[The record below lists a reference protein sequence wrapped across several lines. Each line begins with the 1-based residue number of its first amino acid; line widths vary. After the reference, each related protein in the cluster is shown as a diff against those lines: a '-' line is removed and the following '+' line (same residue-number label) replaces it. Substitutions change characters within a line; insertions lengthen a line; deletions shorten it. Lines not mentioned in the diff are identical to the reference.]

1 MFFRK
6 PSDHVP
12 HVTIFHTILRSMLWI
27 LFIEIAL
34 LVGILYL
41 CRINTSLEQNAVDI
55 LQIQTENRQNYLQGQ
70 MLDAQ
75 DLSSLAGEINAVTQ
89 AMLDDGEISLDTLDS
104 GSDAASPLLLSIGD
118 SLISSMR
125 HRPVTG
131 IFVVLNTHDLDT
143 RKKGEPLPCLYLRD
157 LDPNSSPS
165 QRNSDLMLVRAPAQV
180 VQSLYIATDTSWTP
194 SINYGANGSNGFLY
208 PVFQA
213 AYHGNG
219 ELDAADYG
227 HWTSSPYTLSGDDH
241 SAIAYTIPLILDDGT
256 VYGVLGVEILESYLQ
271 ALLPGTE
278 LQNDSSG
285 TYLLG
290 VASNS
295 AIGKD
300 DLTVS
305 VISASPAANAP
316 QQSYDQTLLLK
327 PSKRG
332 GYQSDSPLGLCH
344 AAVAPL
350 TLYNRNAPFSNE
362 QMLLIG
368 SVPVSALYA
377 FSGYVLRF
385 LIIAVLVVLTAGLF
399 SSLVLAR
406 KLSRPISRLSDE
418 VAHARESRSSIPMLS
433 ATGIIELDRF
443 SSAFTQLG
451 REVLDTS
458 TKFLRIMD
466 MASVELGGY
475 ELRSAPDSIYVT
487 DNFFD
492 LLGMPGVDADDL
504 TAQSFRELL
513 QRFERSCPH
522 SPAPDGAMLYHIR
535 LPSGKERYLRIETT
549 HEDGTQVGL
558 AEDATANTLEKLRI
572 EHERD
577 YDTLTDLYNRR
588 AFHRICAEFFC
599 SPEKLGHAALLMFD
613 LDNLKQINDTFGH
626 DWGDEY
632 IRRAGECFAKNAP
645 ARTVCARISSD
656 EFNALF
662 YGYND
667 QDTLR
672 ADIRALKAALEHS
685 VVQLPSGRELRVS
698 VSGGVAWYPESSTN
712 LITLRK
718 YADFAMYQ
726 VKLSRKGELLEFDPE
741 VYRTSLQERRCHE
754 EFRRLINEELV
765 TYRFQPII
773 DAKDGSVFAY
783 EALMRV
789 DLPTLR
795 SPMDVL
801 RLAREENCLHE
812 VERITFFCASSA
824 YQALENAGK
833 VVPSALLFINSIAS
847 QYLTPDELSE
857 YSARYASILPRI
869 VIEITEEE
877 CLDPKAL
884 RIKQT
889 IRGSSGA
896 FALDDYGSGY
906 SNERS
911 LLELSPNYI
920 KIDLSIIRSIDTDAN
935 KRQIVSNTV
944 SYAHQRG
951 MKVVAEGL
959 ETADEVRTVLSLGV
973 DLLQGFFLAMPQVEP
988 GGASEESLAVIAEMH
1003 ARAMRVKFRYLAATS
1018 SKYRKKAHESI
1029 AFVSL
1034 FLLSVLFRRAGAS
1047 DDRAHRAVDVDGLGE
1062 VGVHARGEAF
1072 LNVLMVG
1079 VGCEGDDRD
1088 VLRRLAVE
1096 LSDGGSRLQAVHHRH
1111 LHVHQDRI
1119 ELVWRGLL
1127 DPL

>member
-41 CRINTSLEQNAVDI
+41 CRINTNLEQNAVDI

-75 DLSSLAGEINAVTQ
+75 DLSSLAGKINAVTQ

-180 VQSLYIATDTSWTP
+180 VQSLYIATDTSWMP
-194 SINYGANGSNGFLY
+194 SINYGANGSSGFLY

-316 QQSYDQTLLLK
+316 QRSYDQTLLLK

-377 FSGYVLRF
+377 FSGYVLR
-385 LIIAVLVVLTAGLF
+385 
-399 SSLVLAR
+399 
-406 KLSRPISRLSDE
+406 
-418 VAHARESRSSIPMLS
+418 
-433 ATGIIELDRF
+433 
-443 SSAFTQLG
+443 
-451 REVLDTS
+451 
-458 TKFLRIMD
+458 
-466 MASVELGGY
+466 
-475 ELRSAPDSIYVT
+475 SAPDSIYVT

-492 LLGMPGVDADDL
+492 LLGMPGVDADNL

-572 EHERD
+572 EHECD

-632 IRRAGECFAKNAP
+632 IRRTGECFAKNAP

-656 EFNALF
+656 EFSALF

-698 VSGGVAWYPESSTN
+698 VSGGIAWYPESSTN

-726 VKLSRKGELLEFDPE
+726 VKHSRRGELLEFDPE

-754 EFRRLINEELV
+754 EFRRLINEELIS
-765 TYRFQPII
+765 YHFQPII

-789 DLPTLR
+789 DLPTLH
-795 SPMDVL
+795 SPADVL

-812 VERITFFCASSA
+812 VERITFFRASSA

-833 VVPSALLFINSIAS
+833 VVPSALLFVNSIAS

-1003 ARAMRVKFRYLAATS
+1003 S
-1018 SKYRKKAHESI
+1018 QSDESQI
-1029 AFVSL
+1029 SI
-1034 FLLSVLFRRAGAS
+1034 
-1047 DDRAHRAVDVDGLGE
+1047 LG
-1062 VGVHARGEAF
+1062 
-1072 LNVLMVG
+1072 
-1079 VGCEGDDRD
+1079 GDK
-1088 VLRRLAVE
+1088 
-1096 LSDGGSRLQAVHHRH
+1096 Q
-1111 LHVHQDRI
+1111 
-1119 ELVWRGLL
+1119 
-1127 DPL
+1127 

>member
-75 DLSSLAGEINAVTQ
+75 DLSSLAGKINAVTQ

-143 RKKGEPLPCLYLRD
+143 REKGEPLPCLYLRD
-157 LDPNSSPS
+157 LDPDSAPS

-194 SINYGANGSNGFLY
+194 SINYGANGSSGFLY

-227 HWTSSPYTLSGDDH
+227 HWTTSPYTLSGDDH

-377 FSGYVLRF
+377 FSGDVVRL

-558 AEDATANTLEKLRI
+558 AEDVTANTLEKLRI

-588 AFHRICAEFFC
+588 AFRRICAEFFC

-626 DWGDEY
+626 DCGDEY
-632 IRRAGECFAKNAP
+632 IRLTGECFAKNAP
-645 ARTVCARISSD
+645 ARTVCARISGD

-672 ADIRALKAALEHS
+672 ADIRALKAALEQS

-698 VSGGVAWYPESSTN
+698 VSGGIAWYPESSTN

-726 VKLSRKGELLEFDPE
+726 VKHSRKGELLEFDPE

-765 TYRFQPII
+765 SYRFQPII

-789 DLPTLR
+789 DLPTLH
-795 SPMDVL
+795 SPADVL

-812 VERITFFCASSA
+812 VERITFFRASSA

-833 VVPSALLFINSIAS
+833 VVPSALLFVNSIAS

-877 CLDPKAL
+877 VLDPKAL

-920 KIDLSIIRSIDTDAN
+920 KIDLSIIRDIDTDAN

-1003 ARAMRVKFRYLAATS
+1003 S
-1018 SKYRKKAHESI
+1018 QSDESQI
-1029 AFVSL
+1029 SIF
-1034 FLLSVLFRRAGAS
+1034 G
-1047 DDRAHRAVDVDGLGE
+1047 
-1062 VGVHARGEAF
+1062 
-1072 LNVLMVG
+1072 
-1079 VGCEGDDRD
+1079 GDK
-1088 VLRRLAVE
+1088 
-1096 LSDGGSRLQAVHHRH
+1096 Q
-1111 LHVHQDRI
+1111 
-1119 ELVWRGLL
+1119 
-1127 DPL
+1127 

>member
-6 PSDHVP
+6 PSDHAP

-55 LQIQTENRQNYLQGQ
+55 LQIQTENRQNYLQSQ

-75 DLSSLAGEINAVTQ
+75 DLSSLAGKINVVTQ

-143 RKKGEPLPCLYLRD
+143 REKGEPLPCLYLRD
-157 LDPNSSPS
+157 LDPDSSPS

-194 SINYGANGSNGFLY
+194 SINYGSNGSSGFLY

-377 FSGYVLRF
+377 FSGDVVRL

-418 VAHARESRSSIPMLS
+418 VAHARESRSSIPTLS

-492 LLGMPGVDADDL
+492 LLGMPGVDAGDL

-558 AEDATANTLEKLRI
+558 AEDVTANTLEKLRI

-588 AFHRICAEFFC
+588 AFRRICAEFFC

-626 DWGDEY
+626 DCGDEY
-632 IRRAGECFAKNAP
+632 IRLTGECFAKNAP
-645 ARTVCARISSD
+645 ARTVCARISGD

-672 ADIRALKAALEHS
+672 ADICALKAALEQS

-698 VSGGVAWYPESSTN
+698 VSGGIAWYPESSTN

-726 VKLSRKGELLEFDPE
+726 VKHSRKGELLEFDPE

-765 TYRFQPII
+765 TYHFQPII

-789 DLPTLR
+789 DLPTLH
-795 SPMDVL
+795 SPADVL

-812 VERITFFCASSA
+812 VERITFFRASSA
-824 YQALENAGK
+824 YQTLENAGK
-833 VVPSALLFINSIAS
+833 VVPSALLFVNSIAS

-877 CLDPKAL
+877 GLDPKAL

-889 IRGSSGA
+889 IPGSSGA

-920 KIDLSIIRSIDTDAN
+920 KIDLSIIRDIDTDAN

-988 GGASEESLAVIAEMH
+988 DGASEESLAVIAEMH
-1003 ARAMRVKFRYLAATS
+1003 S
-1018 SKYRKKAHESI
+1018 QSDESQI
-1029 AFVSL
+1029 SIF
-1034 FLLSVLFRRAGAS
+1034 G
-1047 DDRAHRAVDVDGLGE
+1047 
-1062 VGVHARGEAF
+1062 
-1072 LNVLMVG
+1072 
-1079 VGCEGDDRD
+1079 GDK
-1088 VLRRLAVE
+1088 
-1096 LSDGGSRLQAVHHRH
+1096 Q
-1111 LHVHQDRI
+1111 
-1119 ELVWRGLL
+1119 
-1127 DPL
+1127 

>member
-75 DLSSLAGEINAVTQ
+75 DLSSLAGKINAVTQ

-143 RKKGEPLPCLYLRD
+143 REKGEPLPCLYLRD

-194 SINYGANGSNGFLY
+194 SINYGANGSSGFLY

-572 EHERD
+572 EHECD

-632 IRRAGECFAKNAP
+632 IRRTGECFAKNAP

-656 EFNALF
+656 EFSAFF

-672 ADIRALKAALEHS
+672 ADIRALKAALEQS

-754 EFRRLINEELV
+754 EFRRLINEELIS
-765 TYRFQPII
+765 YHFQPII

-789 DLPTLR
+789 DLPTLH
-795 SPMDVL
+795 SPADVL

-812 VERITFFCASSA
+812 VERITFFRASSA
-824 YQALENAGK
+824 YQTLENAGK

-920 KIDLSIIRSIDTDAN
+920 KIDLSIIRDIDTDAN

-988 GGASEESLAVIAEMH
+988 GGASEESLAVIAEM
-1003 ARAMRVKFRYLAATS
+1003 YS
-1018 SKYRKKAHESI
+1018 QSDESQI
-1029 AFVSL
+1029 SIF
-1034 FLLSVLFRRAGAS
+1034 G
-1047 DDRAHRAVDVDGLGE
+1047 
-1062 VGVHARGEAF
+1062 
-1072 LNVLMVG
+1072 
-1079 VGCEGDDRD
+1079 GDK
-1088 VLRRLAVE
+1088 
-1096 LSDGGSRLQAVHHRH
+1096 Q
-1111 LHVHQDRI
+1111 
-1119 ELVWRGLL
+1119 
-1127 DPL
+1127 

>member
-75 DLSSLAGEINAVTQ
+75 DLSSLAGKINAVTQ

-143 RKKGEPLPCLYLRD
+143 REKGEPLPCLYLRD
-157 LDPNSSPS
+157 LDPDSSPS

-194 SINYGANGSNGFLY
+194 SINYGANGSSGFLY

-300 DLTVS
+300 DLTIS

-377 FSGYVLRF
+377 FSGYVVRL

-558 AEDATANTLEKLRI
+558 AEDVTANTLEKLRI

-588 AFHRICAEFFC
+588 AFRRICAEFFC

-632 IRRAGECFAKNAP
+632 IRLTGECFAKNAP
-645 ARTVCARISSD
+645 ARTVCARISGD

-672 ADIRALKAALEHS
+672 ADICALKAALEQS

-726 VKLSRKGELLEFDPE
+726 VKHSRKGELLEFDPE
-741 VYRTSLQERRCHE
+741 VYRTDLQERRCHE

-765 TYRFQPII
+765 TYHFQPII

-789 DLPTLR
+789 DLPTLH
-795 SPMDVL
+795 SPADVL

-812 VERITFFCASSA
+812 VERITFFRASSA
-824 YQALENAGK
+824 YQTLENAGK
-833 VVPSALLFINSIAS
+833 VVPSALLFVNSIAS

-877 CLDPKAL
+877 VLDPKAL

-920 KIDLSIIRSIDTDAN
+920 KIDLSIIRDIDTDAN

-1003 ARAMRVKFRYLAATS
+1003 S
-1018 SKYRKKAHESI
+1018 QSDESQI
-1029 AFVSL
+1029 SIF
-1034 FLLSVLFRRAGAS
+1034 G
-1047 DDRAHRAVDVDGLGE
+1047 
-1062 VGVHARGEAF
+1062 
-1072 LNVLMVG
+1072 
-1079 VGCEGDDRD
+1079 GDK
-1088 VLRRLAVE
+1088 
-1096 LSDGGSRLQAVHHRH
+1096 Q
-1111 LHVHQDRI
+1111 
-1119 ELVWRGLL
+1119 
-1127 DPL
+1127 

>member
-6 PSDHVP
+6 PSDHAP

-55 LQIQTENRQNYLQGQ
+55 LQIQTENRQNYLQSQ

-75 DLSSLAGEINAVTQ
+75 DLSSLAGKINVVTQ

-143 RKKGEPLPCLYLRD
+143 REKGEPLPCLYLRD
-157 LDPNSSPS
+157 LDPDSSPS

-194 SINYGANGSNGFLY
+194 SINYGANGSSGFLY

-377 FSGYVLRF
+377 FSGDVVRL

-418 VAHARESRSSIPMLS
+418 VAHARESRSSIPTLS

-492 LLGMPGVDADDL
+492 LLGMPGVDAGDL

-558 AEDATANTLEKLRI
+558 AEDVTANTLEKLRI

-588 AFHRICAEFFC
+588 AFRRICAEFFC

-626 DWGDEY
+626 DCGDEY
-632 IRRAGECFAKNAP
+632 IRLTGECFAKNAP
-645 ARTVCARISSD
+645 ARTVCARISGD

-672 ADIRALKAALEHS
+672 ADICALKAALEQS

-726 VKLSRKGELLEFDPE
+726 VKHSRKGELLEFDPE

-765 TYRFQPII
+765 TYHFQPII

-789 DLPTLR
+789 DLPTLH
-795 SPMDVL
+795 SPADVL

-812 VERITFFCASSA
+812 VERITFFRASSA
-824 YQALENAGK
+824 YQTLENAGK
-833 VVPSALLFINSIAS
+833 VVPSALLFVNSIAS

-920 KIDLSIIRSIDTDAN
+920 KIDLSIIRDIDTDAN

-988 GGASEESLAVIAEMH
+988 DGASEESLAVIAEMH
-1003 ARAMRVKFRYLAATS
+1003 S
-1018 SKYRKKAHESI
+1018 QSDESQI
-1029 AFVSL
+1029 SIF
-1034 FLLSVLFRRAGAS
+1034 G
-1047 DDRAHRAVDVDGLGE
+1047 
-1062 VGVHARGEAF
+1062 
-1072 LNVLMVG
+1072 
-1079 VGCEGDDRD
+1079 GDK
-1088 VLRRLAVE
+1088 
-1096 LSDGGSRLQAVHHRH
+1096 Q
-1111 LHVHQDRI
+1111 
-1119 ELVWRGLL
+1119 
-1127 DPL
+1127 

>member
-75 DLSSLAGEINAVTQ
+75 DLSSLAGKINAVTQ

-157 LDPNSSPS
+157 LDPDSAPS

-194 SINYGANGSNGFLY
+194 SINYGANGSSGFLY

-316 QQSYDQTLLLK
+316 QQSYYDQTLLLK

-377 FSGYVLRF
+377 FSGDVVRL

-504 TAQSFRELL
+504 TVQSFRELL

-558 AEDATANTLEKLRI
+558 AEDVTANTLEKLRI

-588 AFHRICAEFFC
+588 AFRRICAEFFC

-632 IRRAGECFAKNAP
+632 IRLTGECFAKNAP
-645 ARTVCARISSD
+645 ARTVCARISGD

-672 ADIRALKAALEHS
+672 ADIRALKAALEQS

-726 VKLSRKGELLEFDPE
+726 VKHSRKGELLEFDPE

-789 DLPTLR
+789 DLPTLH
-795 SPMDVL
+795 SPADVL

-812 VERITFFCASSA
+812 VERITFFRASSA

-833 VVPSALLFINSIAS
+833 VVPSALLFVNSIAS

-877 CLDPKAL
+877 VLDPKAL

-988 GGASEESLAVIAEMH
+988 GGASKESLAVIAEMH
-1003 ARAMRVKFRYLAATS
+1003 S
-1018 SKYRKKAHESI
+1018 QSDESQI
-1029 AFVSL
+1029 SMF
-1034 FLLSVLFRRAGAS
+1034 G
-1047 DDRAHRAVDVDGLGE
+1047 
-1062 VGVHARGEAF
+1062 
-1072 LNVLMVG
+1072 
-1079 VGCEGDDRD
+1079 GDK
-1088 VLRRLAVE
+1088 
-1096 LSDGGSRLQAVHHRH
+1096 Q
-1111 LHVHQDRI
+1111 
-1119 ELVWRGLL
+1119 
-1127 DPL
+1127 

>member
-6 PSDHVP
+6 PSDHAP

-41 CRINTSLEQNAVDI
+41 CRINTSLEQNAVNI
-55 LQIQTENRQNYLQGQ
+55 LQIQTENRQNYLQSQ

-75 DLSSLAGEINAVTQ
+75 DLSSLAGKINAVTQ

-125 HRPVTG
+125 HRPITG

-143 RKKGEPLPCLYLRD
+143 REKGEPLPCLYLRD
-157 LDPNSSPS
+157 LDPDSSPS

-194 SINYGANGSNGFLY
+194 SINYGANGSSGFLY

-377 FSGYVLRF
+377 FSGDVVRL

-522 SPAPDGAMLYHIR
+522 FPAPGGAMLYHIR

-558 AEDATANTLEKLRI
+558 AEDVTANTLEKLRI

-632 IRRAGECFAKNAP
+632 IRRTGECFAKNAP
-645 ARTVCARISSD
+645 ARTVCARISGD
-656 EFNALF
+656 EFSALF

-672 ADIRALKAALEHS
+672 ADICALKAALEQS

-698 VSGGVAWYPESSTN
+698 VSGGIAWYPESSTN

-726 VKLSRKGELLEFDPE
+726 VKHSRKGELLEFDPE
-741 VYRTSLQERRCHE
+741 VYRTNLQERLCHE
-754 EFRRLINEELV
+754 EFRRLINEELIS
-765 TYRFQPII
+765 YHFQPII

-789 DLPTLR
+789 DLPTLH
-795 SPMDVL
+795 SPADVL

-833 VVPSALLFINSIAS
+833 VVPSALLFVNSIAS

-877 CLDPKAL
+877 VLDPKAL

-889 IRGSSGA
+889 IPGSSGA

-920 KIDLSIIRSIDTDAN
+920 KIDLSIIRDIDTDAN

-988 GGASEESLAVIAEMH
+988 DGASEESLAVIAEMH
-1003 ARAMRVKFRYLAATS
+1003 S
-1018 SKYRKKAHESI
+1018 QSDESQI
-1029 AFVSL
+1029 SIF
-1034 FLLSVLFRRAGAS
+1034 G
-1047 DDRAHRAVDVDGLGE
+1047 
-1062 VGVHARGEAF
+1062 
-1072 LNVLMVG
+1072 
-1079 VGCEGDDRD
+1079 GDK
-1088 VLRRLAVE
+1088 
-1096 LSDGGSRLQAVHHRH
+1096 Q
-1111 LHVHQDRI
+1111 
-1119 ELVWRGLL
+1119 
-1127 DPL
+1127 

>member
-143 RKKGEPLPCLYLRD
+143 REKGEPLPCLYLRD

-194 SINYGANGSNGFLY
+194 SINYGSNGSSGFLY

-572 EHERD
+572 ERERD

-632 IRRAGECFAKNAP
+632 IRRTGECFAKNAP

-672 ADIRALKAALEHS
+672 ADICALKAALEQS

-1003 ARAMRVKFRYLAATS
+1003 S
-1018 SKYRKKAHESI
+1018 QSDESQI
-1029 AFVSL
+1029 SIF
-1034 FLLSVLFRRAGAS
+1034 G
-1047 DDRAHRAVDVDGLGE
+1047 
-1062 VGVHARGEAF
+1062 
-1072 LNVLMVG
+1072 
-1079 VGCEGDDRD
+1079 GDK
-1088 VLRRLAVE
+1088 
-1096 LSDGGSRLQAVHHRH
+1096 Q
-1111 LHVHQDRI
+1111 
-1119 ELVWRGLL
+1119 
-1127 DPL
+1127 

>member
-41 CRINTSLEQNAVDI
+41 CRINTNLEQNAVDI

-75 DLSSLAGEINAVTQ
+75 DLSSLAGKINAVTQ

-194 SINYGANGSNGFLY
+194 SINYGANGCSGFLY

-433 ATGIIELDRF
+433 ATGIIEFDRF

-492 LLGMPGVDADDL
+492 LLGMPGVDADNL

-572 EHERD
+572 EHECD

-632 IRRAGECFAKNAP
+632 IRRTGECFAKNAP

-656 EFNALF
+656 EFSALF

-698 VSGGVAWYPESSTN
+698 VSGGIAWYPESSTN

-789 DLPTLR
+789 DLPTLH
-795 SPMDVL
+795 SPADVL

-833 VVPSALLFINSIAS
+833 VVPSALLFVNSIAS

-1003 ARAMRVKFRYLAATS
+1003 S
-1018 SKYRKKAHESI
+1018 QSDESQI
-1029 AFVSL
+1029 SIF
-1034 FLLSVLFRRAGAS
+1034 G
-1047 DDRAHRAVDVDGLGE
+1047 
-1062 VGVHARGEAF
+1062 
-1072 LNVLMVG
+1072 
-1079 VGCEGDDRD
+1079 GDK
-1088 VLRRLAVE
+1088 
-1096 LSDGGSRLQAVHHRH
+1096 Q
-1111 LHVHQDRI
+1111 
-1119 ELVWRGLL
+1119 
-1127 DPL
+1127 

>member
-55 LQIQTENRQNYLQGQ
+55 LQIQTENRQNYLQSQ

-75 DLSSLAGEINAVTQ
+75 DLSSLAGKINAVTQ

-104 GSDAASPLLLSIGD
+104 GSDTASPLLLSIGD

-125 HRPVTG
+125 HRPITG

-143 RKKGEPLPCLYLRD
+143 REKGEPLPCLYLRD

-194 SINYGANGSNGFLY
+194 SINYGANGSSGFLY

-300 DLTVS
+300 DLTIS

-332 GYQSDSPLGLCH
+332 GYQSDSPLGLCR

-377 FSGYVLRF
+377 FSGYVVRL

-558 AEDATANTLEKLRI
+558 AEDVTANTLEKLRI

-588 AFHRICAEFFC
+588 AFRRICAEFFC

-632 IRRAGECFAKNAP
+632 IRLTGECFAKNAP
-645 ARTVCARISSD
+645 ARTVCARISGD

-672 ADIRALKAALEHS
+672 ADICALKAALEQS

-726 VKLSRKGELLEFDPE
+726 VKHSRKGELLEFDPE

-765 TYRFQPII
+765 TYHFQPII

-789 DLPTLR
+789 DLPTLH
-795 SPMDVL
+795 SPADVL

-812 VERITFFCASSA
+812 VERITFFRASSA

-833 VVPSALLFINSIAS
+833 VVPSALLFVNSIAS

-877 CLDPKAL
+877 VLDPKAL

-889 IRGSSGA
+889 IPGSSGA

-920 KIDLSIIRSIDTDAN
+920 KIDLSIIRDIDTDAN

-1003 ARAMRVKFRYLAATS
+1003 S
-1018 SKYRKKAHESI
+1018 QSDESQI
-1029 AFVSL
+1029 SIF
-1034 FLLSVLFRRAGAS
+1034 
-1047 DDRAHRAVDVDGLGE
+1047 
-1062 VGVHARGEAF
+1062 
-1072 LNVLMVG
+1072 
-1079 VGCEGDDRD
+1079 
-1088 VLRRLAVE
+1088 
-1096 LSDGGSRLQAVHHRH
+1096 GGNKQ
-1111 LHVHQDRI
+1111 
-1119 ELVWRGLL
+1119 
-1127 DPL
+1127 

>member
-6 PSDHVP
+6 PSDQAP

-55 LQIQTENRQNYLQGQ
+55 LQIQTENRQNYLQSQ

-75 DLSSLAGEINAVTQ
+75 DLSSLAGKINVVTQ

-143 RKKGEPLPCLYLRD
+143 REKGEPLPCLYLRD

-194 SINYGANGSNGFLY
+194 SINYGANGSSGFLY

-332 GYQSDSPLGLCH
+332 GYQSDSPLDLCH

-377 FSGYVLRF
+377 FSGDVVRL
-385 LIIAVLVVLTAGLF
+385 LIIAVLVVLTAGFF

-443 SSAFTQLG
+443 SSAFTHLG

-558 AEDATANTLEKLRI
+558 AEDVTANTLEKLRI

-588 AFHRICAEFFC
+588 AFRRICAEFFC

-632 IRRAGECFAKNAP
+632 IRRTGECFAKNAP
-645 ARTVCARISSD
+645 ARTVCARISGD

-672 ADIRALKAALEHS
+672 ADICALKAALEQS

-726 VKLSRKGELLEFDPE
+726 VKHSRKGELLEFDPE
-741 VYRTSLQERRCHE
+741 VYRTDLQERRCHE

-765 TYRFQPII
+765 TYHFQPII

-789 DLPTLR
+789 DLPTLH
-795 SPMDVL
+795 SPADVL

-812 VERITFFCASSA
+812 VERITFFRASSA

-833 VVPSALLFINSIAS
+833 VVPSALLFVNSIAS

-857 YSARYASILPRI
+857 YSARYTSILPRI

-877 CLDPKAL
+877 VLDPKAL

-889 IRGSSGA
+889 IPGSSGA

-920 KIDLSIIRSIDTDAN
+920 KIDLSIIRDIDTDAN

-959 ETADEVRTVLSLGV
+959 ETANEVRTVLSLGV
-973 DLLQGFFLAMPQVEP
+973 DLLQGFFLAMPQAEP

-1003 ARAMRVKFRYLAATS
+1003 S
-1018 SKYRKKAHESI
+1018 QSDESQI
-1029 AFVSL
+1029 SIF
-1034 FLLSVLFRRAGAS
+1034 G
-1047 DDRAHRAVDVDGLGE
+1047 
-1062 VGVHARGEAF
+1062 
-1072 LNVLMVG
+1072 
-1079 VGCEGDDRD
+1079 GDK
-1088 VLRRLAVE
+1088 
-1096 LSDGGSRLQAVHHRH
+1096 Q
-1111 LHVHQDRI
+1111 
-1119 ELVWRGLL
+1119 
-1127 DPL
+1127 

>member
-75 DLSSLAGEINAVTQ
+75 DLSSLAGKINAVTQ

-125 HRPVTG
+125 HRPITG

-143 RKKGEPLPCLYLRD
+143 REKGEPLPCLYLRD

-194 SINYGANGSNGFLY
+194 SINYGANGSSGFLY

-305 VISASPAANAP
+305 VVSASPAANAP

-377 FSGYVLRF
+377 FSGYVARL

-504 TAQSFRELL
+504 TVQSFRELL

-558 AEDATANTLEKLRI
+558 AEDVTANTLEKLRI

-588 AFHRICAEFFC
+588 AFRRICAEFFC

-632 IRRAGECFAKNAP
+632 IRLTGECFAKNAP
-645 ARTVCARISSD
+645 ARTVCARISGD

-672 ADIRALKAALEHS
+672 ADICALKAALEQS

-726 VKLSRKGELLEFDPE
+726 VKHSRKGELLEFDPE

-765 TYRFQPII
+765 TYHFQPII

-789 DLPTLR
+789 DLPTLH
-795 SPMDVL
+795 SPADVL

-812 VERITFFCASSA
+812 VERITFFRASSA
-824 YQALENAGK
+824 YQTLENAGK
-833 VVPSALLFINSIAS
+833 VVPSALLFVNSIAS

-877 CLDPKAL
+877 VLDPKAL

-920 KIDLSIIRSIDTDAN
+920 KIDLSIIRDIDTDAN

-1003 ARAMRVKFRYLAATS
+1003 S
-1018 SKYRKKAHESI
+1018 QSDESQI
-1029 AFVSL
+1029 SMF
-1034 FLLSVLFRRAGAS
+1034 G
-1047 DDRAHRAVDVDGLGE
+1047 
-1062 VGVHARGEAF
+1062 
-1072 LNVLMVG
+1072 
-1079 VGCEGDDRD
+1079 GD
-1088 VLRRLAVE
+1088 E
-1096 LSDGGSRLQAVHHRH
+1096 Q
-1111 LHVHQDRI
+1111 
-1119 ELVWRGLL
+1119 
-1127 DPL
+1127 

>member
-75 DLSSLAGEINAVTQ
+75 DLSSLAGKINAVTQ

-143 RKKGEPLPCLYLRD
+143 REKDEPLPCLYLRD

-194 SINYGANGSNGFLY
+194 SINYGANGSSGFLY

-241 SAIAYTIPLILDDGT
+241 TAIAYTIPLILDDGT

-305 VISASPAANAP
+305 VISASSAANAP

-344 AAVAPL
+344 AAVVPL

-377 FSGYVLRF
+377 FSGHVVRL

-492 LLGMPGVDADDL
+492 LLGMPGVDAGDL
-504 TAQSFRELL
+504 TVQSFRELL

-558 AEDATANTLEKLRI
+558 AEDVTANTLENLRI

-588 AFHRICAEFFC
+588 AFRRICAEFFC

-632 IRRAGECFAKNAP
+632 IRLTGECFAKNAP
-645 ARTVCARISSD
+645 ARTVCARISGD

-672 ADIRALKAALEHS
+672 ADIRALKAALEQS

-726 VKLSRKGELLEFDPE
+726 VKHSRKGELLEFDPE

-765 TYRFQPII
+765 TYHFQPII

-789 DLPTLR
+789 NLPTLH
-795 SPMDVL
+795 SPADVL

-812 VERITFFCASSA
+812 VERITFFRASSA

-833 VVPSALLFINSIAS
+833 VVPSALLFVNSIAS

-857 YSARYASILPRI
+857 YSARYTSILPRI

-877 CLDPKAL
+877 VLDPKAL

-889 IRGSSGA
+889 IPGSSGA

-920 KIDLSIIRSIDTDAN
+920 KIDLSIIRDIDTDAN

-988 GGASEESLAVIAEMH
+988 GSASEESLAVIAEVH
-1003 ARAMRVKFRYLAATS
+1003 GQS
-1018 SKYRKKAHESI
+1018 DEGQISI
-1029 AFVSL
+1029 F
-1034 FLLSVLFRRAGAS
+1034 G
-1047 DDRAHRAVDVDGLGE
+1047 VDK
-1062 VGVHARGEAF
+1062 
-1072 LNVLMVG
+1072 
-1079 VGCEGDDRD
+1079 
-1088 VLRRLAVE
+1088 
-1096 LSDGGSRLQAVHHRH
+1096 Q
-1111 LHVHQDRI
+1111 
-1119 ELVWRGLL
+1119 
-1127 DPL
+1127 

>member
-75 DLSSLAGEINAVTQ
+75 DLSSLAGKINAVTQ
-89 AMLDDGEISLDTLDS
+89 SMLDDGEISLDTLDS

-143 RKKGEPLPCLYLRD
+143 REKGEPLPCLYLRD

-194 SINYGANGSNGFLY
+194 SINYGANGSSGFLY

-316 QQSYDQTLLLK
+316 QQSYDQALLLK

-377 FSGYVLRF
+377 FSGDVVRL

-418 VAHARESRSSIPMLS
+418 VAHARESRSSIPTLS

-522 SPAPDGAMLYHIR
+522 SPAPDGATLYHIR

-558 AEDATANTLEKLRI
+558 AEDVTANTLEKLRI

-588 AFHRICAEFFC
+588 AFRRICAEFFC

-632 IRRAGECFAKNAP
+632 IRLTGECFAKNAP
-645 ARTVCARISSD
+645 ARTVCARISGD

-672 ADIRALKAALEHS
+672 ADICALKAALEQS

-698 VSGGVAWYPESSTN
+698 VSGGIAWYPESSTN

-726 VKLSRKGELLEFDPE
+726 VKHSRKGELLEFDPE

-765 TYRFQPII
+765 TYHFQPII

-789 DLPTLR
+789 DLPTLH
-795 SPMDVL
+795 SPADVL

-812 VERITFFCASSA
+812 VERITFFRASSA
-824 YQALENAGK
+824 YQTLENAGK
-833 VVPSALLFINSIAS
+833 VVPSALLFVNSIAS

-877 CLDPKAL
+877 VLDPKAL

-973 DLLQGFFLAMPQVEP
+973 DLLQGFFLAMPQAEP

-1003 ARAMRVKFRYLAATS
+1003 S
-1018 SKYRKKAHESI
+1018 QSDESQI
-1029 AFVSL
+1029 SIF
-1034 FLLSVLFRRAGAS
+1034 G
-1047 DDRAHRAVDVDGLGE
+1047 
-1062 VGVHARGEAF
+1062 
-1072 LNVLMVG
+1072 
-1079 VGCEGDDRD
+1079 GDK
-1088 VLRRLAVE
+1088 
-1096 LSDGGSRLQAVHHRH
+1096 Q
-1111 LHVHQDRI
+1111 
-1119 ELVWRGLL
+1119 
-1127 DPL
+1127 

>member
-6 PSDHVP
+6 PSDHAP

-55 LQIQTENRQNYLQGQ
+55 LQIQTENRQNYLQSQ

-75 DLSSLAGEINAVTQ
+75 DLSSLAGKINAVTQ

-143 RKKGEPLPCLYLRD
+143 REKGEPLPCLYLRD

-194 SINYGANGSNGFLY
+194 SINYGANGSSGFLY

-278 LQNDSSG
+278 LQSGSSG

-377 FSGYVLRF
+377 FSGDVVRL

-418 VAHARESRSSIPMLS
+418 VAHARESRSSIPTLS

-475 ELRSAPDSIYVT
+475 ELRSTPDSIYVT

-522 SPAPDGAMLYHIR
+522 FPAPGGAMLYHIR

-558 AEDATANTLEKLRI
+558 AEDVTANTLEKLRI

-632 IRRAGECFAKNAP
+632 IRRTGECFAKNAP
-645 ARTVCARISSD
+645 ARTVCARISGD
-656 EFNALF
+656 EFSALF

-672 ADIRALKAALEHS
+672 ADICALKAALEQS

-698 VSGGVAWYPESSTN
+698 VSGGIAWYPESSTN

-726 VKLSRKGELLEFDPE
+726 VKHSRKGELLEFDPE
-741 VYRTSLQERRCHE
+741 VYRTNLQERLCHE
-754 EFRRLINEELV
+754 EFRRLINEELIS
-765 TYRFQPII
+765 YHFQPII

-789 DLPTLR
+789 DLPTLH
-795 SPMDVL
+795 SPADVL

-833 VVPSALLFINSIAS
+833 VVPSALLFVNSIAS

-877 CLDPKAL
+877 VLDPKAL

-889 IRGSSGA
+889 IPGSSGA

-920 KIDLSIIRSIDTDAN
+920 KIDLSIIRDIDTDAN

-988 GGASEESLAVIAEMH
+988 DGASEESLAVIAEMH
-1003 ARAMRVKFRYLAATS
+1003 S
-1018 SKYRKKAHESI
+1018 QSDESQI
-1029 AFVSL
+1029 SIF
-1034 FLLSVLFRRAGAS
+1034 G
-1047 DDRAHRAVDVDGLGE
+1047 
-1062 VGVHARGEAF
+1062 
-1072 LNVLMVG
+1072 
-1079 VGCEGDDRD
+1079 GDK
-1088 VLRRLAVE
+1088 
-1096 LSDGGSRLQAVHHRH
+1096 Q
-1111 LHVHQDRI
+1111 
-1119 ELVWRGLL
+1119 
-1127 DPL
+1127 

>member
-75 DLSSLAGEINAVTQ
+75 DLSSLAGKINAVTQ
-89 AMLDDGEISLDTLDS
+89 AMLDNGEISLDTLDS
-104 GSDAASPLLLSIGD
+104 SSDAASPLLLSIGD

-143 RKKGEPLPCLYLRD
+143 REKGEPLPCLYLRD

-194 SINYGANGSNGFLY
+194 SINYGANGSSGFLY

-300 DLTVS
+300 DLTIS

-377 FSGYVLRF
+377 FSGYVVRL

-418 VAHARESRSSIPMLS
+418 VAHARESRSSIPTLS

-558 AEDATANTLEKLRI
+558 AEDVTANTLEKLRI

-588 AFHRICAEFFC
+588 AFRRICAEFFC

-626 DWGDEY
+626 DCGDEY
-632 IRRAGECFAKNAP
+632 IRLTGECFAKNAP
-645 ARTVCARISSD
+645 ARTVCARISGD

-672 ADIRALKAALEHS
+672 ADICALKAALEQS

-726 VKLSRKGELLEFDPE
+726 VKHSRKGELLEFDPE

-765 TYRFQPII
+765 TYHFQPII

-789 DLPTLR
+789 DLPTLH
-795 SPMDVL
+795 SPADVL

-812 VERITFFCASSA
+812 VERITFFRASSA

-833 VVPSALLFINSIAS
+833 VVPSALLFVNSIAS

-877 CLDPKAL
+877 VLDPKAL

-920 KIDLSIIRSIDTDAN
+920 KIDLSIIRDIDTDAN

-973 DLLQGFFLAMPQVEP
+973 DLLQGFFLAMPQAEP

-1003 ARAMRVKFRYLAATS
+1003 S
-1018 SKYRKKAHESI
+1018 QSDESQI
-1029 AFVSL
+1029 SIF
-1034 FLLSVLFRRAGAS
+1034 G
-1047 DDRAHRAVDVDGLGE
+1047 
-1062 VGVHARGEAF
+1062 
-1072 LNVLMVG
+1072 
-1079 VGCEGDDRD
+1079 GDK
-1088 VLRRLAVE
+1088 
-1096 LSDGGSRLQAVHHRH
+1096 Q
-1111 LHVHQDRI
+1111 
-1119 ELVWRGLL
+1119 
-1127 DPL
+1127 

>member
-75 DLSSLAGEINAVTQ
+75 DLSSLAGKINAVTQ

-104 GSDAASPLLLSIGD
+104 SSDAASPLLLSIGD

-143 RKKGEPLPCLYLRD
+143 REKGEPLPCLYLRD

-194 SINYGANGSNGFLY
+194 SINYGANGSSGFLY

-316 QQSYDQTLLLK
+316 QQSYDQALLLK

-377 FSGYVLRF
+377 FSGYVVRL

-492 LLGMPGVDADDL
+492 LLGMPDVDADDL

-522 SPAPDGAMLYHIR
+522 SPAPDGATLYHIR

-558 AEDATANTLEKLRI
+558 AENVTANTLEKLRI

-588 AFHRICAEFFC
+588 AFRRICAEFFC

-632 IRRAGECFAKNAP
+632 IRLTGECFAKNAP
-645 ARTVCARISSD
+645 ARTVCARISGD

-672 ADIRALKAALEHS
+672 ADICALKAALEQS

-698 VSGGVAWYPESSTN
+698 VSGGIAWYPESSTN

-726 VKLSRKGELLEFDPE
+726 VKHSRKGELLEFDPE
-741 VYRTSLQERRCHE
+741 VYRTDLQERRCHE

-765 TYRFQPII
+765 TYHFQPII

-789 DLPTLR
+789 DLPTLH
-795 SPMDVL
+795 SPADVL

-812 VERITFFCASSA
+812 VERITFFRASSA
-824 YQALENAGK
+824 YQTLENAGK
-833 VVPSALLFINSIAS
+833 VVPSALLFVNSIAS

-877 CLDPKAL
+877 VLDPKAL
-884 RIKQT
+884 CIKQT

-920 KIDLSIIRSIDTDAN
+920 KIDLSIIRDIDTDAN

-1003 ARAMRVKFRYLAATS
+1003 S
-1018 SKYRKKAHESI
+1018 QSDESQI
-1029 AFVSL
+1029 SIF
-1034 FLLSVLFRRAGAS
+1034 G
-1047 DDRAHRAVDVDGLGE
+1047 
-1062 VGVHARGEAF
+1062 
-1072 LNVLMVG
+1072 
-1079 VGCEGDDRD
+1079 GDK
-1088 VLRRLAVE
+1088 
-1096 LSDGGSRLQAVHHRH
+1096 Q
-1111 LHVHQDRI
+1111 
-1119 ELVWRGLL
+1119 
-1127 DPL
+1127 

>member
-41 CRINTSLEQNAVDI
+41 CRINTNLEQNAVDI

-75 DLSSLAGEINAVTQ
+75 DLSSLAGKINAVTQ

-194 SINYGANGSNGFLY
+194 SINYGANGSSGFLY

-305 VISASPAANAP
+305 VISASPLQMRRSNP
-316 QQSYDQTLLLK
+316 MTRRCCSSRQSAEAT
-327 PSKRG
+327 RVT
-332 GYQSDSPLGLCH
+332 PLGLCH

-572 EHERD
+572 EHECD

-632 IRRAGECFAKNAP
+632 IRRTGECFAKNAP

-656 EFNALF
+656 EFSAFF

-698 VSGGVAWYPESSTN
+698 VSGGIAWYPESSTN

-754 EFRRLINEELV
+754 EFRRLINEELIS
-765 TYRFQPII
+765 YHFQPII

-789 DLPTLR
+789 DLPTLH
-795 SPMDVL
+795 SPADVL

-1003 ARAMRVKFRYLAATS
+1003 S
-1018 SKYRKKAHESI
+1018 QSDESQI
-1029 AFVSL
+1029 SIF
-1034 FLLSVLFRRAGAS
+1034 G
-1047 DDRAHRAVDVDGLGE
+1047 
-1062 VGVHARGEAF
+1062 
-1072 LNVLMVG
+1072 
-1079 VGCEGDDRD
+1079 GDK
-1088 VLRRLAVE
+1088 
-1096 LSDGGSRLQAVHHRH
+1096 Q
-1111 LHVHQDRI
+1111 
-1119 ELVWRGLL
+1119 
-1127 DPL
+1127 

>member
-75 DLSSLAGEINAVTQ
+75 DLSSLAGKINAVTQ

-104 GSDAASPLLLSIGD
+104 SSDAASPLLLSIGD

-143 RKKGEPLPCLYLRD
+143 REKGEPLPCLYLRD

-194 SINYGANGSNGFLY
+194 SINYGANGSSGFLY

-316 QQSYDQTLLLK
+316 QQSYDQALLLK

-377 FSGYVLRF
+377 FSGYVVRL

-522 SPAPDGAMLYHIR
+522 SPAPDGATLYHIR

-558 AEDATANTLEKLRI
+558 AENVTANTLEKLRI

-588 AFHRICAEFFC
+588 AFRRICAEFFC

-632 IRRAGECFAKNAP
+632 IRLTGECFAKNAP
-645 ARTVCARISSD
+645 ARTVCARISGD

-672 ADIRALKAALEHS
+672 ADICALKAALEQS

-698 VSGGVAWYPESSTN
+698 VSGGIAWYPESSTN

-726 VKLSRKGELLEFDPE
+726 VKHSRKGELLEFDPE
-741 VYRTSLQERRCHE
+741 VYRTDLQERRCHE

-765 TYRFQPII
+765 TYHFQPII

-789 DLPTLR
+789 DLPTLH
-795 SPMDVL
+795 SPADVL

-812 VERITFFCASSA
+812 VERITFFRASSA
-824 YQALENAGK
+824 YQTLENAGK
-833 VVPSALLFINSIAS
+833 VVPSALLFVNSIAS

-877 CLDPKAL
+877 VLDPKAL
-884 RIKQT
+884 CIKQT

-920 KIDLSIIRSIDTDAN
+920 KIDLSIIRDIDTDAN

-1003 ARAMRVKFRYLAATS
+1003 S
-1018 SKYRKKAHESI
+1018 QSDESQI
-1029 AFVSL
+1029 SIF
-1034 FLLSVLFRRAGAS
+1034 G
-1047 DDRAHRAVDVDGLGE
+1047 
-1062 VGVHARGEAF
+1062 
-1072 LNVLMVG
+1072 
-1079 VGCEGDDRD
+1079 GDK
-1088 VLRRLAVE
+1088 
-1096 LSDGGSRLQAVHHRH
+1096 Q
-1111 LHVHQDRI
+1111 
-1119 ELVWRGLL
+1119 
-1127 DPL
+1127 

>member
-143 RKKGEPLPCLYLRD
+143 REKGEPLPCLYLRD

-194 SINYGANGSNGFLY
+194 SINYGSNGSSGFLY

-295 AIGKD
+295 AIGKG

-316 QQSYDQTLLLK
+316 QRSYDQTLLLK

-549 HEDGTQVGL
+549 HEGGTQVGL

-632 IRRAGECFAKNAP
+632 IRRTGECFAKNAP

-698 VSGGVAWYPESSTN
+698 VSGGIAWYPESSTN

-754 EFRRLINEELV
+754 EFRHLINEELV

-773 DAKDGSVFAY
+773 DAKDASVFAY

-1003 ARAMRVKFRYLAATS
+1003 S
-1018 SKYRKKAHESI
+1018 QSDESQI
-1029 AFVSL
+1029 SIF
-1034 FLLSVLFRRAGAS
+1034 G
-1047 DDRAHRAVDVDGLGE
+1047 
-1062 VGVHARGEAF
+1062 
-1072 LNVLMVG
+1072 
-1079 VGCEGDDRD
+1079 GDK
-1088 VLRRLAVE
+1088 
-1096 LSDGGSRLQAVHHRH
+1096 Q
-1111 LHVHQDRI
+1111 
-1119 ELVWRGLL
+1119 
-1127 DPL
+1127 

>member
-55 LQIQTENRQNYLQGQ
+55 LQIQTENRQNYLQDQ

-75 DLSSLAGEINAVTQ
+75 DLSSLAGKINAVTQ

-143 RKKGEPLPCLYLRD
+143 REKGEPLPCLYLRD

-194 SINYGANGSNGFLY
+194 SINYGANGSSGFLY

-285 TYLLG
+285 AYLLG

-377 FSGYVLRF
+377 FSGDVVRL

-492 LLGMPGVDADDL
+492 LLGMPGVDADAL

-522 SPAPDGAMLYHIR
+522 SPAPDGAMLYHIC

-549 HEDGTQVGL
+549 HEDGAQVGL
-558 AEDATANTLEKLRI
+558 AEDVTANTLEKLRI

-632 IRRAGECFAKNAP
+632 IRRTGECFVKNAP
-645 ARTVCARISSD
+645 ARTVCARISGD

-685 VVQLPSGRELRVS
+685 AVQLPSGRELRVS
-698 VSGGVAWYPESSTN
+698 VSGGIAWYPESSTN

-726 VKLSRKGELLEFDPE
+726 VKHSRKGELLEFDPE
-741 VYRTSLQERRCHE
+741 VYRTDLQERRCHE
-754 EFRRLINEELV
+754 EFRRLINEGLV

-789 DLPTLR
+789 DLPMLR
-795 SPMDVL
+795 SPTDVL

-812 VERITFFCASSA
+812 VERITFFRASSA
-824 YQALENAGK
+824 YQTLENAGK
-833 VVPSALLFINSIAS
+833 VVPSALLFVNSIAS

-1003 ARAMRVKFRYLAATS
+1003 S
-1018 SKYRKKAHESI
+1018 QSDESQI
-1029 AFVSL
+1029 SIF
-1034 FLLSVLFRRAGAS
+1034 G
-1047 DDRAHRAVDVDGLGE
+1047 
-1062 VGVHARGEAF
+1062 
-1072 LNVLMVG
+1072 
-1079 VGCEGDDRD
+1079 GDK
-1088 VLRRLAVE
+1088 
-1096 LSDGGSRLQAVHHRH
+1096 Q
-1111 LHVHQDRI
+1111 
-1119 ELVWRGLL
+1119 
-1127 DPL
+1127 

>member
-75 DLSSLAGEINAVTQ
+75 DLSSLAGKINAVTQ

-104 GSDAASPLLLSIGD
+104 SSDAASPLLLSIGD

-143 RKKGEPLPCLYLRD
+143 REKGEPLPCLYLRD

-194 SINYGANGSNGFLY
+194 SINYGANGSSGFLY

-316 QQSYDQTLLLK
+316 QQSYDQALLLK

-377 FSGYVLRF
+377 FSGYVVRI

-522 SPAPDGAMLYHIR
+522 SPAPDGATLYHIR

-558 AEDATANTLEKLRI
+558 AENVTANTLEKLRI

-588 AFHRICAEFFC
+588 AFRRICAEFFC

-632 IRRAGECFAKNAP
+632 IRLTGECFAKNAP
-645 ARTVCARISSD
+645 ARTVCARISGD

-672 ADIRALKAALEHS
+672 ADICALKAALEQS

-698 VSGGVAWYPESSTN
+698 VSGGIAWYPESSTN

-726 VKLSRKGELLEFDPE
+726 VKHSRKGELLEFDPE
-741 VYRTSLQERRCHE
+741 VYRTDLQERRCHE

-765 TYRFQPII
+765 TYHFQPII

-789 DLPTLR
+789 DLPTLH
-795 SPMDVL
+795 SPADVL

-812 VERITFFCASSA
+812 VERITFFRASSA
-824 YQALENAGK
+824 YQTLENAGK
-833 VVPSALLFINSIAS
+833 VVPSALLFVNSIAS

-877 CLDPKAL
+877 VLDPKAL
-884 RIKQT
+884 CIKQT

-920 KIDLSIIRSIDTDAN
+920 KIDLSIIRDIDTDAN

-1003 ARAMRVKFRYLAATS
+1003 S
-1018 SKYRKKAHESI
+1018 QSDESQI
-1029 AFVSL
+1029 SIF
-1034 FLLSVLFRRAGAS
+1034 G
-1047 DDRAHRAVDVDGLGE
+1047 
-1062 VGVHARGEAF
+1062 
-1072 LNVLMVG
+1072 
-1079 VGCEGDDRD
+1079 GDK
-1088 VLRRLAVE
+1088 
-1096 LSDGGSRLQAVHHRH
+1096 Q
-1111 LHVHQDRI
+1111 
-1119 ELVWRGLL
+1119 
-1127 DPL
+1127 

>member
-75 DLSSLAGEINAVTQ
+75 DLSSLAGKINAVTQ

-104 GSDAASPLLLSIGD
+104 SSDAASPLLLSIGD

-143 RKKGEPLPCLYLRD
+143 REKGEPLPCLYLRD

-194 SINYGANGSNGFLY
+194 SINYGANGSSGFLY

-316 QQSYDQTLLLK
+316 QQSYDQALLLK

-377 FSGYVLRF
+377 FSGYVVRL

-522 SPAPDGAMLYHIR
+522 SPAPDGATLYHIR

-558 AEDATANTLEKLRI
+558 AENVTANTLEKLRI

-588 AFHRICAEFFC
+588 AFRRICAEFFC

-632 IRRAGECFAKNAP
+632 IRLTGECFAKNAP
-645 ARTVCARISSD
+645 ARTVCARISGD

-672 ADIRALKAALEHS
+672 ADICALKAALEQS

-698 VSGGVAWYPESSTN
+698 VSGGIAWYPESSTN

-726 VKLSRKGELLEFDPE
+726 VKHSRKGELLEFDPE
-741 VYRTSLQERRCHE
+741 VYRTDLQERRCHE

-765 TYRFQPII
+765 TYHFQPII

-789 DLPTLR
+789 DLPTLH
-795 SPMDVL
+795 SPADVL

-812 VERITFFCASSA
+812 VERITFFRASSA
-824 YQALENAGK
+824 YQTLENAGK
-833 VVPSALLFINSIAS
+833 VVPSALLFVNSIAS
-847 QYLTPDELSE
+847 QYLTPDELAE

-877 CLDPKAL
+877 VLDPKAL
-884 RIKQT
+884 CIKQT

-920 KIDLSIIRSIDTDAN
+920 KIDLSIIRDIDTDAN

-1003 ARAMRVKFRYLAATS
+1003 S
-1018 SKYRKKAHESI
+1018 QSDESQI
-1029 AFVSL
+1029 SIF
-1034 FLLSVLFRRAGAS
+1034 G
-1047 DDRAHRAVDVDGLGE
+1047 
-1062 VGVHARGEAF
+1062 
-1072 LNVLMVG
+1072 
-1079 VGCEGDDRD
+1079 GDK
-1088 VLRRLAVE
+1088 
-1096 LSDGGSRLQAVHHRH
+1096 Q
-1111 LHVHQDRI
+1111 
-1119 ELVWRGLL
+1119 
-1127 DPL
+1127 

>member
-75 DLSSLAGEINAVTQ
+75 DLSSLAGKINAVTQ

-104 GSDAASPLLLSIGD
+104 GSDAASSLLLSIGD

-143 RKKGEPLPCLYLRD
+143 REKGEPLPCLYLRD

-194 SINYGANGSNGFLY
+194 SINYGANGSSGFLY

-305 VISASPAANAP
+305 VVSASPAANAP

-377 FSGYVLRF
+377 FSGYVVRL

-504 TAQSFRELL
+504 TVQSFRELL

-558 AEDATANTLEKLRI
+558 AEDVTANTLEKLRI

-577 YDTLTDLYNRR
+577 YDTLTDLYNHR
-588 AFHRICAEFFC
+588 AFRRICAEFFC

-632 IRRAGECFAKNAP
+632 IRLTGECFAKNAP
-645 ARTVCARISSD
+645 ARTVCARISGD

-672 ADIRALKAALEHS
+672 ADICALKAALEQS

-726 VKLSRKGELLEFDPE
+726 VKHSRKGELLEFDPE
-741 VYRTSLQERRCHE
+741 VYRTDLQERRCHE

-765 TYRFQPII
+765 TYHFQPII

-789 DLPTLR
+789 DLPTLH
-795 SPMDVL
+795 SPADVL

-812 VERITFFCASSA
+812 VERITFFRASSA
-824 YQALENAGK
+824 YQTLENAGK
-833 VVPSALLFINSIAS
+833 VVPSALLFVNSIAS

-877 CLDPKAL
+877 VLDPKAL

-920 KIDLSIIRSIDTDAN
+920 KIDLSIIRDIDTDAN

-988 GGASEESLAVIAEMH
+988 GGASEESLAVIAEM
-1003 ARAMRVKFRYLAATS
+1003 YS
-1018 SKYRKKAHESI
+1018 QSDESQI
-1029 AFVSL
+1029 SIF
-1034 FLLSVLFRRAGAS
+1034 G
-1047 DDRAHRAVDVDGLGE
+1047 
-1062 VGVHARGEAF
+1062 
-1072 LNVLMVG
+1072 
-1079 VGCEGDDRD
+1079 GDK
-1088 VLRRLAVE
+1088 
-1096 LSDGGSRLQAVHHRH
+1096 Q
-1111 LHVHQDRI
+1111 
-1119 ELVWRGLL
+1119 
-1127 DPL
+1127 

>member
-6 PSDHVP
+6 PSDHAP

-55 LQIQTENRQNYLQGQ
+55 LQIQTENRQNYLQSQ

-75 DLSSLAGEINAVTQ
+75 DLSSLAGKINAVTQ

-104 GSDAASPLLLSIGD
+104 GSDTASPLLLSIGD

-125 HRPVTG
+125 HRPITG

-143 RKKGEPLPCLYLRD
+143 REKGEPLPCLYLRD
-157 LDPNSSPS
+157 LDPDSSPS

-194 SINYGANGSNGFLY
+194 SINYGANGSSGFLY

-295 AIGKD
+295 SIGKD

-316 QQSYDQTLLLK
+316 QQSFDQTLLLK
-327 PSKRG
+327 PSKHG

-377 FSGYVLRF
+377 FSDDVVRL

-558 AEDATANTLEKLRI
+558 AEDVTANTLEKLRI

-588 AFHRICAEFFC
+588 AFRRICAEFFC

-632 IRRAGECFAKNAP
+632 IRLTGECFAKNAP
-645 ARTVCARISSD
+645 ARTVCARISGD

-672 ADIRALKAALEHS
+672 ADICALKAALEQS

-726 VKLSRKGELLEFDPE
+726 VKHSRKGELLEFDPE
-741 VYRTSLQERRCHE
+741 VYRTDLQERRCHE

-765 TYRFQPII
+765 TYHFQPII

-789 DLPTLR
+789 DLPTLH
-795 SPMDVL
+795 SPADVL

-812 VERITFFCASSA
+812 VERITFFRASSA
-824 YQALENAGK
+824 YQTLENAGK
-833 VVPSALLFINSIAS
+833 VVPSALLFVNSIAS

-877 CLDPKAL
+877 VLDPKAL
-884 RIKQT
+884 CIKQT

-920 KIDLSIIRSIDTDAN
+920 KIDLSIIRDIDTDAN

-988 GGASEESLAVIAEMH
+988 GGASEESLAVIAEM
-1003 ARAMRVKFRYLAATS
+1003 YS
-1018 SKYRKKAHESI
+1018 QSDESQI
-1029 AFVSL
+1029 SIF
-1034 FLLSVLFRRAGAS
+1034 G
-1047 DDRAHRAVDVDGLGE
+1047 
-1062 VGVHARGEAF
+1062 
-1072 LNVLMVG
+1072 
-1079 VGCEGDDRD
+1079 GDK
-1088 VLRRLAVE
+1088 
-1096 LSDGGSRLQAVHHRH
+1096 Q
-1111 LHVHQDRI
+1111 
-1119 ELVWRGLL
+1119 
-1127 DPL
+1127 

>member
-6 PSDHVP
+6 PSDHAP

-55 LQIQTENRQNYLQGQ
+55 LQIQTENRQNYLQSQ

-75 DLSSLAGEINAVTQ
+75 DLSSLAGKINAVTQ

-125 HRPVTG
+125 HRPITG

-143 RKKGEPLPCLYLRD
+143 REKGEPLPCLYLRD
-157 LDPNSSPS
+157 LDPDSAPS

-194 SINYGANGSNGFLY
+194 SINYGANGSSGFLY

-377 FSGYVLRF
+377 FSGDVVRL

-558 AEDATANTLEKLRI
+558 AEDVTANTLEKLRI

-588 AFHRICAEFFC
+588 AFRRICAEFFS

-632 IRRAGECFAKNAP
+632 IRLTGECFAKNAP
-645 ARTVCARISSD
+645 ARTVCARISGD

-672 ADIRALKAALEHS
+672 ADICALKAALEQS

-726 VKLSRKGELLEFDPE
+726 VKHSRKGELLEFDPE

-765 TYRFQPII
+765 TYHFQPII

-789 DLPTLR
+789 DLPTLH
-795 SPMDVL
+795 SPADVL

-812 VERITFFCASSA
+812 VERITFFRASSA
-824 YQALENAGK
+824 YQTLENAGK
-833 VVPSALLFINSIAS
+833 VVPSALLFVNSIAS

-877 CLDPKAL
+877 VLDPKAL

-920 KIDLSIIRSIDTDAN
+920 KIDLSIIRDIDTDVN

-988 GGASEESLAVIAEMH
+988 GGASEESLAVIAEM
-1003 ARAMRVKFRYLAATS
+1003 YS
-1018 SKYRKKAHESI
+1018 QSDESQI
-1029 AFVSL
+1029 SIF
-1034 FLLSVLFRRAGAS
+1034 G
-1047 DDRAHRAVDVDGLGE
+1047 
-1062 VGVHARGEAF
+1062 
-1072 LNVLMVG
+1072 
-1079 VGCEGDDRD
+1079 GDK
-1088 VLRRLAVE
+1088 
-1096 LSDGGSRLQAVHHRH
+1096 Q
-1111 LHVHQDRI
+1111 
-1119 ELVWRGLL
+1119 
-1127 DPL
+1127 

>member
-75 DLSSLAGEINAVTQ
+75 DLSSLADKINAVTQ

-125 HRPVTG
+125 HRPITG

-143 RKKGEPLPCLYLRD
+143 REKGEPLPCLYLRD
-157 LDPNSSPS
+157 LDPDSSPS

-194 SINYGANGSNGFLY
+194 SINYGANGSSGFLY

-295 AIGKD
+295 SIGKD

-377 FSGYVLRF
+377 FSGYVVRL

-504 TAQSFRELL
+504 TVQSFRELL

-558 AEDATANTLEKLRI
+558 AEDVTANTLEKLRI

-588 AFHRICAEFFC
+588 AFRRICAEFFC

-632 IRRAGECFAKNAP
+632 IRLTGECFAKNAP
-645 ARTVCARISSD
+645 ARTVCARISGD

-672 ADIRALKAALEHS
+672 ADICALKAALEQS

-726 VKLSRKGELLEFDPE
+726 VKHSRKGELLEFDPE
-741 VYRTSLQERRCHE
+741 VYRTDLQERRCHE

-765 TYRFQPII
+765 TYHFQPII

-789 DLPTLR
+789 DLPTLH
-795 SPMDVL
+795 SPADVL

-812 VERITFFCASSA
+812 VERITFFRASSA
-824 YQALENAGK
+824 YQTLENAGK
-833 VVPSALLFINSIAS
+833 VVPSALLFVNSIAS

-877 CLDPKAL
+877 VLDPKAL

-920 KIDLSIIRSIDTDAN
+920 KIDLSIIRDIDTDAN

-988 GGASEESLAVIAEMH
+988 GGASEESLAVIAEM
-1003 ARAMRVKFRYLAATS
+1003 YS
-1018 SKYRKKAHESI
+1018 QSDESQI
-1029 AFVSL
+1029 SIF
-1034 FLLSVLFRRAGAS
+1034 G
-1047 DDRAHRAVDVDGLGE
+1047 
-1062 VGVHARGEAF
+1062 
-1072 LNVLMVG
+1072 
-1079 VGCEGDDRD
+1079 GDK
-1088 VLRRLAVE
+1088 
-1096 LSDGGSRLQAVHHRH
+1096 Q
-1111 LHVHQDRI
+1111 
-1119 ELVWRGLL
+1119 
-1127 DPL
+1127 

>member
-41 CRINTSLEQNAVDI
+41 CRINTNLEQNAVDI

-75 DLSSLAGEINAVTQ
+75 DLSSLAGKINAVTQ

-104 GSDAASPLLLSIGD
+104 GSDAASPLLSIGD

-194 SINYGANGSNGFLY
+194 SINYGANGSSGFLY

-572 EHERD
+572 EHECD

-632 IRRAGECFAKNAP
+632 IRRTGECFAKNAP
-645 ARTVCARISSD
+645 ARTVCARISGD

-698 VSGGVAWYPESSTN
+698 VSGGIAWYPESSTN

-789 DLPTLR
+789 DLPTLH
-795 SPMDVL
+795 SPADVL

-889 IRGSSGA
+889 IRGSSGV

-1003 ARAMRVKFRYLAATS
+1003 S
-1018 SKYRKKAHESI
+1018 QSDESQI
-1029 AFVSL
+1029 SIF
-1034 FLLSVLFRRAGAS
+1034 G
-1047 DDRAHRAVDVDGLGE
+1047 
-1062 VGVHARGEAF
+1062 
-1072 LNVLMVG
+1072 
-1079 VGCEGDDRD
+1079 GDK
-1088 VLRRLAVE
+1088 
-1096 LSDGGSRLQAVHHRH
+1096 Q
-1111 LHVHQDRI
+1111 
-1119 ELVWRGLL
+1119 
-1127 DPL
+1127 

>member
-75 DLSSLAGEINAVTQ
+75 DLSSLADKINAVTQ
-89 AMLDDGEISLDTLDS
+89 AMLDDGKISLDTLDS

-143 RKKGEPLPCLYLRD
+143 REKGEPLPCLYLRD
-157 LDPNSSPS
+157 LDPDSAPS

-194 SINYGANGSNGFLY
+194 SINYGANGSSGFLY

-271 ALLPGTE
+271 ALLPGAE

-377 FSGYVLRF
+377 FSGYVVRL

-492 LLGMPGVDADDL
+492 LLGMPGVDAGDL

-558 AEDATANTLEKLRI
+558 AEDVTASTLEKLRI

-588 AFHRICAEFFC
+588 AFRRICAEFFC

-632 IRRAGECFAKNAP
+632 IRLTGECFAKNAP
-645 ARTVCARISSD
+645 ARTVCARISGD
-656 EFNALF
+656 DFNALF

-672 ADIRALKAALEHS
+672 ADICALKAALEQS

-726 VKLSRKGELLEFDPE
+726 VKHSRKGELLEFDPE
-741 VYRTSLQERRCHE
+741 VYRTDLQERRCHE

-765 TYRFQPII
+765 TYHFQPII

-789 DLPTLR
+789 DLPTLH
-795 SPMDVL
+795 SPADVL

-812 VERITFFCASSA
+812 VERITFFRASSA
-824 YQALENAGK
+824 YQTLENAGK
-833 VVPSALLFINSIAS
+833 VVPSALLFVNSIAS

-877 CLDPKAL
+877 VLDPKAL

-920 KIDLSIIRSIDTDAN
+920 KIDLSIIRDIDTDAN

-988 GGASEESLAVIAEMH
+988 GGASEESLAVIAEM
-1003 ARAMRVKFRYLAATS
+1003 YS
-1018 SKYRKKAHESI
+1018 QSDESQI
-1029 AFVSL
+1029 SIF
-1034 FLLSVLFRRAGAS
+1034 G
-1047 DDRAHRAVDVDGLGE
+1047 
-1062 VGVHARGEAF
+1062 
-1072 LNVLMVG
+1072 
-1079 VGCEGDDRD
+1079 GDK
-1088 VLRRLAVE
+1088 
-1096 LSDGGSRLQAVHHRH
+1096 Q
-1111 LHVHQDRI
+1111 
-1119 ELVWRGLL
+1119 
-1127 DPL
+1127 

>member
-41 CRINTSLEQNAVDI
+41 CRINTNLEQNAVDI

-75 DLSSLAGEINAVTQ
+75 DLSSLAGKINAVTQ

-194 SINYGANGSNGFLY
+194 SINYGANGSSGFLY

-316 QQSYDQTLLLK
+316 QQSYDQT
-327 PSKRG
+327 
-332 GYQSDSPLGLCH
+332 
-344 AAVAPL
+344 
-350 TLYNRNAPFSNE
+350 
-362 QMLLIG
+362 LLIG

-522 SPAPDGAMLYHIR
+522 SLAPDGAMLYHIR

-572 EHERD
+572 EHECD

-599 SPEKLGHAALLMFD
+599 SPEKLGHAALLLFD

-632 IRRAGECFAKNAP
+632 IRRTGECFAKNAP

-698 VSGGVAWYPESSTN
+698 VSGGIAWYPESSTN

-726 VKLSRKGELLEFDPE
+726 VKRSRKGELLEFDPE

-789 DLPTLR
+789 DLPTLH
-795 SPMDVL
+795 SPADVL

-833 VVPSALLFINSIAS
+833 VVPSALLFVNSIAS

-920 KIDLSIIRSIDTDAN
+920 KIDLSIIRDIDTDAN

-1003 ARAMRVKFRYLAATS
+1003 S
-1018 SKYRKKAHESI
+1018 QSDESQI
-1029 AFVSL
+1029 SIF
-1034 FLLSVLFRRAGAS
+1034 G
-1047 DDRAHRAVDVDGLGE
+1047 
-1062 VGVHARGEAF
+1062 
-1072 LNVLMVG
+1072 
-1079 VGCEGDDRD
+1079 GDK
-1088 VLRRLAVE
+1088 
-1096 LSDGGSRLQAVHHRH
+1096 Q
-1111 LHVHQDRI
+1111 
-1119 ELVWRGLL
+1119 
-1127 DPL
+1127 

>member
-75 DLSSLAGEINAVTQ
+75 DLSSLAGKINAVTQ

-125 HRPVTG
+125 HRPITG

-143 RKKGEPLPCLYLRD
+143 REKGEPLPCLYLRD
-157 LDPNSSPS
+157 LDPDSSPS

-194 SINYGANGSNGFLY
+194 SINYGANGSSGFLY

-278 LQNDSSG
+278 LQNGSSG

-377 FSGYVLRF
+377 FSGDVVRL

-418 VAHARESRSSIPMLS
+418 VAHARESRSSIPTLS

-558 AEDATANTLEKLRI
+558 AEDVTANTLEKLRI

-632 IRRAGECFAKNAP
+632 IRRTGECFAKNAP
-645 ARTVCARISSD
+645 ARTVCARISGD
-656 EFNALF
+656 EFSALF

-698 VSGGVAWYPESSTN
+698 VSGGIAWYPESSTN

-726 VKLSRKGELLEFDPE
+726 VKHSRKGELLEFDPE
-741 VYRTSLQERRCHE
+741 VYRTNLQERRCHE
-754 EFRRLINEELV
+754 EFRRLINEELIS
-765 TYRFQPII
+765 YHFQPII

-789 DLPTLR
+789 DLPTLH
-795 SPMDVL
+795 SPADVL

-812 VERITFFCASSA
+812 VERITFFRASSA
-824 YQALENAGK
+824 YQTLENAGK
-833 VVPSALLFINSIAS
+833 VVPSALLFVNSIAS

-877 CLDPKAL
+877 VLDPKAL

-889 IRGSSGA
+889 IPGSSGA

-920 KIDLSIIRSIDTDAN
+920 KIDLSIIRDIDTDAN

-959 ETADEVRTVLSLGV
+959 ETANEVRTVLSLGV
-973 DLLQGFFLAMPQVEP
+973 DLLQGFFLAMPQAEP

-1003 ARAMRVKFRYLAATS
+1003 S
-1018 SKYRKKAHESI
+1018 QSDESQI
-1029 AFVSL
+1029 SIF
-1034 FLLSVLFRRAGAS
+1034 G
-1047 DDRAHRAVDVDGLGE
+1047 
-1062 VGVHARGEAF
+1062 
-1072 LNVLMVG
+1072 
-1079 VGCEGDDRD
+1079 GDK
-1088 VLRRLAVE
+1088 
-1096 LSDGGSRLQAVHHRH
+1096 Q
-1111 LHVHQDRI
+1111 
-1119 ELVWRGLL
+1119 
-1127 DPL
+1127 

>member
-6 PSDHVP
+6 PSDHAP

-55 LQIQTENRQNYLQGQ
+55 LQIQTENRQNYLQSQ

-75 DLSSLAGEINAVTQ
+75 DLSSLAGKINAVTQ

-125 HRPVTG
+125 HRPITG

-143 RKKGEPLPCLYLRD
+143 REKGEPLPCLYLRD
-157 LDPNSSPS
+157 LDPDSSPS

-194 SINYGANGSNGFLY
+194 SINYGANGSSGFLY

-377 FSGYVLRF
+377 FSGDVVRL

-558 AEDATANTLEKLRI
+558 AEDVTANTLEKLRI

-588 AFHRICAEFFC
+588 AFRRICAEFFC

-632 IRRAGECFAKNAP
+632 IRLTGECFAKNAP
-645 ARTVCARISSD
+645 ARTVCARISGD

-672 ADIRALKAALEHS
+672 ADICALKAALEQS

-726 VKLSRKGELLEFDPE
+726 VKHSRKGELLEFDPE
-741 VYRTSLQERRCHE
+741 VYRTDLQERRCHE

-765 TYRFQPII
+765 TYHFQPII

-789 DLPTLR
+789 DLPTLH
-795 SPMDVL
+795 SPADVL

-812 VERITFFCASSA
+812 VERITFFRASSA
-824 YQALENAGK
+824 YQTLENAGK
-833 VVPSALLFINSIAS
+833 VVPSALLFVNSIAS

-877 CLDPKAL
+877 VLDPKAL

-920 KIDLSIIRSIDTDAN
+920 KIDLSIIRDIDTDAN

-1003 ARAMRVKFRYLAATS
+1003 S
-1018 SKYRKKAHESI
+1018 QSDESQI
-1029 AFVSL
+1029 SIF
-1034 FLLSVLFRRAGAS
+1034 G
-1047 DDRAHRAVDVDGLGE
+1047 
-1062 VGVHARGEAF
+1062 
-1072 LNVLMVG
+1072 
-1079 VGCEGDDRD
+1079 GDK
-1088 VLRRLAVE
+1088 
-1096 LSDGGSRLQAVHHRH
+1096 Q
-1111 LHVHQDRI
+1111 
-1119 ELVWRGLL
+1119 
-1127 DPL
+1127 

>member
-75 DLSSLAGEINAVTQ
+75 DLSSLAGKINAVTQ

-104 GSDAASPLLLSIGD
+104 GSDAASSLLLSIGD

-143 RKKGEPLPCLYLRD
+143 REKGEPLPCLYLRD

-194 SINYGANGSNGFLY
+194 SINYGANGSSGFLY

-305 VISASPAANAP
+305 VVSASPAANAP

-377 FSGYVLRF
+377 FSGYVVRL

-504 TAQSFRELL
+504 TVQSFRELL

-558 AEDATANTLEKLRI
+558 AEDVTANTLEKLRI

-588 AFHRICAEFFC
+588 AFRRICAEFFC

-632 IRRAGECFAKNAP
+632 IRLTGECFAKNAP
-645 ARTVCARISSD
+645 ARTVCARISGD
-656 EFNALF
+656 EFNAL

-672 ADIRALKAALEHS
+672 ADICALKAALEQS

-726 VKLSRKGELLEFDPE
+726 VKHSRKGELLEFDPE
-741 VYRTSLQERRCHE
+741 VYRTDLQERRCHE

-765 TYRFQPII
+765 TYHFQPII

-789 DLPTLR
+789 DLPTLH
-795 SPMDVL
+795 SPADVL

-812 VERITFFCASSA
+812 VERITFFRASSA
-824 YQALENAGK
+824 YQTLENAGK
-833 VVPSALLFINSIAS
+833 VVPSALLFVNSIAS

-877 CLDPKAL
+877 VLDPKAL

-920 KIDLSIIRSIDTDAN
+920 KIDLSIIRDIDTDAN

-988 GGASEESLAVIAEMH
+988 GGASEESLAVIAEM
-1003 ARAMRVKFRYLAATS
+1003 YS
-1018 SKYRKKAHESI
+1018 QSDESQI
-1029 AFVSL
+1029 SIF
-1034 FLLSVLFRRAGAS
+1034 G
-1047 DDRAHRAVDVDGLGE
+1047 
-1062 VGVHARGEAF
+1062 
-1072 LNVLMVG
+1072 
-1079 VGCEGDDRD
+1079 GDK
-1088 VLRRLAVE
+1088 
-1096 LSDGGSRLQAVHHRH
+1096 Q
-1111 LHVHQDRI
+1111 
-1119 ELVWRGLL
+1119 
-1127 DPL
+1127 

>member
-55 LQIQTENRQNYLQGQ
+55 LQIQTENRQNYLQSQ

-75 DLSSLAGEINAVTQ
+75 DLSSLAGKINAVTQ

-104 GSDAASPLLLSIGD
+104 GSDTASPLLLSIGD

-125 HRPVTG
+125 HRPITG

-143 RKKGEPLPCLYLRD
+143 REKGEPLPCLYLRD
-157 LDPNSSPS
+157 LDPDSSPS

-194 SINYGANGSNGFLY
+194 SINYGANGSSGFLY

-377 FSGYVLRF
+377 FSGDVVRL

-558 AEDATANTLEKLRI
+558 AEDVTANTLEKLRI

-588 AFHRICAEFFC
+588 AFRRICAEFFC

-632 IRRAGECFAKNAP
+632 IRRTGECFAKNAP
-645 ARTVCARISSD
+645 ARTVCARISGD
-656 EFNALF
+656 EFSALF

-698 VSGGVAWYPESSTN
+698 VSGGIAWYPESSTN

-726 VKLSRKGELLEFDPE
+726 VKHSRKGELLEFDPE
-741 VYRTSLQERRCHE
+741 VYRTDLQERRCHE
-754 EFRRLINEELV
+754 EFRRLINEELIS
-765 TYRFQPII
+765 YHFQPII

-789 DLPTLR
+789 NLPTLH
-795 SPMDVL
+795 SPADVL

-833 VVPSALLFINSIAS
+833 VVPSALLFVNSIAS

-877 CLDPKAL
+877 GLDPKAL

-889 IRGSSGA
+889 IPGSSGA

-973 DLLQGFFLAMPQVEP
+973 DLLQGFFLAMPQAEP
-988 GGASEESLAVIAEMH
+988 DGASEESLAVIAEMH
-1003 ARAMRVKFRYLAATS
+1003 S
-1018 SKYRKKAHESI
+1018 QSDESQI
-1029 AFVSL
+1029 SIF
-1034 FLLSVLFRRAGAS
+1034 G
-1047 DDRAHRAVDVDGLGE
+1047 
-1062 VGVHARGEAF
+1062 
-1072 LNVLMVG
+1072 
-1079 VGCEGDDRD
+1079 GDK
-1088 VLRRLAVE
+1088 
-1096 LSDGGSRLQAVHHRH
+1096 Q
-1111 LHVHQDRI
+1111 
-1119 ELVWRGLL
+1119 
-1127 DPL
+1127 